1 MTVTDAVAGPPPAAS
16 AALPARSPATRS
28 VAALLIVGGVL
39 LVTFVRYG
47 QMAEAQANG
56 ALLNLLH
63 IAPAEVYGA
72 AVVFLP
78 GQTYIGYR
86 VDAGCTATL
95 LLVPF
100 FFLTAGLLS
109 FSRLSP
115 RRCLVALGLVSVLIF
130 TANQARMLLIASVM
144 RVLGGERGYD
154 ASHVFL
160 GTVVSTLGVLGAIVV
175 FVAVL
180 VGWRPSRPARNE
192 ELSPVG

>member
-1 MTVTDAVAGPPPAAS
+1 MTVTEPVADPGSAARPIRSTTVRAISVLLVVAG
-16 AALPARSPATRS
+16 L
-28 VAALLIVGGVL
+28 L

-47 QMAEAQANG
+47 QMAEAQLNG
-56 ALLNLLH
+56 ALLNALN
-63 IAPAEVYGA
+63 IASAEVYGT

-78 GQTYIGYR
+78 PVEAYVGYR

-95 LLVPF
+95 LVIPF

-115 RRCLVALGLVSVLIF
+115 RRCLAALGIVIVLIYA
-130 TANQARMLLIASVM
+130 ANQARMLLIAGLM
-144 RVLGGERGYD
+144 RLLGGERGYE

-160 GTVVSTLGVLGAIVV
+160 GTVVSTLGVLVAIVV

-180 VGWRPSRPARNE
+180 TGWRPSRSRSRVQ